1 MYLDVD
7 EQFMDL
13 ALAEATKAEASGE
26 VPVRAVI
33 VSDRIVIAKSFNRP
47 LSLNDPTAHAE
58 IGALRDACR
67 EQGNYRLSNATMYST
82 VEPCFMCAGAMIH
95 ARLQRL
101 VFGTSD
107 PKAGS
112 AGSIYNVL
120 TDPRLNHRVEVVS
133 GIREEVCAALL
144 RDFFAQRRACSMP
157 SRIAYG
163 TAEFHFCDVTL

>member
-13 ALAEATKAEASGE
+13 ALAEAKKAEASGE
-26 VPVRAVI
+26 VPVGAVI
-33 VSDRIVIAKSFNRP
+33 VSDGIVIAKSFNRP

-82 VEPCFMCAGAMIH
+82 VEPCMMCAGAMIH
-95 ARLQRL
+95 ARLARL
-101 VFGTSD
+101 VFGTPD
-107 PKAGS
+107 AKAGS

-120 TDPRLNHRVEVVS
+120 TDPRLNHRVEVIS
-133 GIREEVCAALL
+133 GIREDECASLL
-144 RDFFAQRRACSMP
+144 RDFFQRRRSGQ
-157 SRIAYG
+157 S
-163 TAEFHFCDVTL
+163 L

>member
-1 MYLDVD
+1 M
-7 EQFMDL
+7 
-13 ALAEATKAEASGE
+13 
-26 VPVRAVI
+26 
-33 VSDRIVIAKSFNRP
+33 
-47 LSLNDPTAHAE
+47 
-58 IGALRDACR
+58 
-67 EQGNYRLSNATMYST
+67 
-82 VEPCFMCAGAMIH
+82 MCAGAMIH

-144 RDFFAQRRACSMP
+144 RDFFAQRRA
-157 SRIAYG
+157 
-163 TAEFHFCDVTL
+163 

>member
-13 ALAEATKAEASGE
+13 ALAEAKKAEASGE
-26 VPVRAVI
+26 VPVGAVI
-33 VSDRIVIAKSFNRP
+33 VSDGIVIAKSFNRP

-67 EQGNYRLSNATMYST
+67 EQGNYRLSGATMYST
-82 VEPCFMCAGAMIH
+82 VEPCMMCAGAMIH
-95 ARLQRL
+95 ARLARL
-101 VFGTSD
+101 VFGTPD

-120 TDPRLNHRVEVVS
+120 TDPRLNHRVEVIS
-133 GIREEVCAALL
+133 GIREDECASLL
-144 RDFFAQRRACSMP
+144 RDFFQRRRSGQ
-157 SRIAYG
+157 S
-163 TAEFHFCDVTL
+163 L